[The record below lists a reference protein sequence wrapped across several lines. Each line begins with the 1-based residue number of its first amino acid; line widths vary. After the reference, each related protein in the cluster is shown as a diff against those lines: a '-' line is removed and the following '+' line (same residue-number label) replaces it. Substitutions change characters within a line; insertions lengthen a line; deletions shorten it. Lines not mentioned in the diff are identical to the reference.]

1 MAFAGPKAISAMSTR
16 TTPEDLQPPSEL
28 ASFLEGMPEP
38 HILFDQNYRILA
50 ANKAYRQLF
59 SPHESVLG
67 RTCYAVS
74 HHFDVPCDRAGESCP
89 LAKSR
94 KSGQRERDLH
104 LHHTP
109 QGEQYVNIELIPVPG
124 ISGRPG
130 YYVEKMEALHRA
142 RQPSVLSVLIGQS
155 PAFRVM
161 LELVSRV
168 APSDASVM
176 LLGESG
182 TGKELLARAVHE
194 GSKRSAQPFVVVDCA
209 SITESLFESEL
220 FGHEKGAY
228 TGAHTARPGLVDAAS
243 GGTLFLD
250 ELGDI
255 PLGMQVKLLRLLES
269 GTYRRVG
276 STALRHANIRIVS
289 ATHRDMERMVAEG
302 RFRQDLYF
310 RLNTFPIALP
320 PLRER
325 AADIPMLVSTLLIR
339 VSPQRAFVLEPAAM
353 SLLVSWPFPGNIR
366 ELRNVLERAT
376 LLCDGS
382 VIEREVV
389 ERSLNLGSAS
399 SQLSNRTQKTDP
411 SNRHQISTTLRDAE
425 LDVFRSLL
433 ASHKGSRQA
442 LAKQMGISMRS
453 FYRKLKEVGMNADG
467 VSPSHPAS

>member
-1 MAFAGPKAISAMSTR
+1 M
-16 TTPEDLQPPSEL
+16 

-50 ANKAYRQLF
+50 ANNAYRRLF
-59 SPHESVLG
+59 SPNESVLG

-74 HHFDVPCDRAGESCP
+74 HHFDVPCDQAGESCP

-94 KSGQRERDLH
+94 KTGQRERELH

-109 QGEQYVNIELIPVPG
+109 QGEQYVSIELVPV
-124 ISGRPG
+124 SGVSGNPC
-130 YYVEKMEALHRA
+130 YYVEKMEPLRQTG
-142 RQPSVLSVLIGQS
+142 QPSVLSGLIGQS
-155 PAFRVM
+155 NAFRSM

-209 SITESLFESEL
+209 SVTESLFESEL

-228 TGAHTARPGLVDAAS
+228 TGAHAARPGLVEAAS

-276 STALRHANIRIVS
+276 STALRHANVRVVS
-289 ATHRDMERMVAEG
+289 ATHRDMERMVADG

-320 PLRER
+320 PLRAR
-325 AADIPMLVSTLLIR
+325 AADIPMLVATLLNR
-339 VSPQRAFVLEPAAM
+339 VSPQRAFVLSPAAM
-353 SLLVSWPFPGNIR
+353 NLLATWPFPGNIR

-376 LLCDGS
+376 LLCDGPE
-382 VIEREVV
+382 IGYEVV
-389 ERSLNLGSAS
+389 ERSLHLGVAAS
-399 SQLSNRTQKTDP
+399 HESVPARTVRTATWSQGA
-411 SNRHQISTTLRDAE
+411 TTLKDAE
-425 LDVFRSLL
+425 LEAFRSLL

-442 LAKQMGISMRS
+442 LAEQLGISMRS
-453 FYRKLKEVGMNADG
+453 LYRKIKAAEMSTDRPV
-467 VSPSHPAS
+467 

>member
-1 MAFAGPKAISAMSTR
+1 MSTR
-16 TTPEDLQPPSEL
+16 TNPEEIEVPPEL

-50 ANKAYRQLF
+50 ANNAYRRLF
-59 SPHESVLG
+59 SPNESVLG

-74 HHFDVPCDRAGESCP
+74 HHFDVPCDQAGESCP

-94 KSGQRERDLH
+94 KTGQRERELH

-109 QGEQYVNIELIPVPG
+109 QGEQYVSIELVPV
-124 ISGRPG
+124 SGVSGNPC
-130 YYVEKMEALHRA
+130 YYVEKMEPLRQTG
-142 RQPSVLSVLIGQS
+142 QPSVLSGLIGQS
-155 PAFRVM
+155 NAFRSM

-209 SITESLFESEL
+209 SVTESLFESEL

-228 TGAHTARPGLVDAAS
+228 TGAHAARPGLVEAAS

-276 STALRHANIRIVS
+276 STALRHANVRVVS
-289 ATHRDMERMVAEG
+289 ATHRDMERMVADG

-320 PLRER
+320 PLRAR
-325 AADIPMLVSTLLIR
+325 AADIPMLVATLLNR
-339 VSPQRAFVLEPAAM
+339 VSPQRAFVLSPAAM
-353 SLLVSWPFPGNIR
+353 NLLATWPFPGNIR

-376 LLCDGS
+376 LLCDGPE
-382 VIEREVV
+382 IGYEVV
-389 ERSLNLGSAS
+389 ERSLHLGVAAS
-399 SQLSNRTQKTDP
+399 HESVPARTVRTATWSQGA
-411 SNRHQISTTLRDAE
+411 TTLKDAE
-425 LDVFRSLL
+425 LEAFRSLL

-442 LAKQMGISMRS
+442 LAEQLGISMRS
-453 FYRKLKEVGMNADG
+453 LYRKIKAAEMSTDRPV
-467 VSPSHPAS
+467 

>member
-1 MAFAGPKAISAMSTR
+1 
-16 TTPEDLQPPSEL
+16 
-28 ASFLEGMPEP
+28 MPEP

-50 ANKAYRQLF
+50 ANKAYRRLF
-59 SPHESVLG
+59 SPTESVVG

-74 HHFDVPCDRAGESCP
+74 HHFDVPCDQAGESCP

-94 KSGQRERDLH
+94 KTGQRERGFISI
-104 LHHTP
+104 TP
-109 QGEQYVNIELIPVPG
+109 HRANNMSASNWSRCQGLGKP
-124 ISGRPG
+124 S
-130 YYVEKMEALHRA
+130 YYVEKMEPLRQA
-142 RQPSVLSVLIGQS
+142 RQPSVLSGLIGQS
-155 PAFRVM
+155 NAFRSM

-194 GSKRSAQPFVVVDCA
+194 GSKRSARPFVVVDCA

-220 FGHEKGAY
+220 FGHEKGAF
-228 TGAHTARPGLVDAAS
+228 TGAHAARPGLVEAAS

-276 STALRHANIRIVS
+276 STALRHANVRVVS
-289 ATHRDMERMVAEG
+289 ATHRDMERMVADG

-320 PLRER
+320 ALRER
-325 AADIPMLVSTLLIR
+325 AADIPMLVATLLNR
-339 VSPQRAFVLEPAAM
+339 VSPQRAFVLSPAAM
-353 SLLVSWPFPGNIR
+353 NLLASWPFPGNIR

-376 LLCDGS
+376 LLCDGPE
-382 VIEREVV
+382 IGCEVV
-389 ERSLNLGSAS
+389 ERSLHCWGSCIIRICTCANGTGRNLESRRRNS
-399 SQLSNRTQKTDP
+399 ERCRT
-411 SNRHQISTTLRDAE
+411 
-425 LDVFRSLL
+425 
-433 ASHKGSRQA
+433 
-442 LAKQMGISMRS
+442 
-453 FYRKLKEVGMNADG
+453 
-467 VSPSHPAS
+467 

>member
-1 MAFAGPKAISAMSTR
+1 MASSNSKLT
-16 TTPEDLQPPSEL
+16 SEL
-28 ASFLEGMPEP
+28 LSSSHPEEVLPPPELTSFLEGMPEP
-38 HILFDQNYRILA
+38 HILFDHNYRILA
-50 ANKAYRQLF
+50 ANKAYRRLF
-59 SPHESVLG
+59 SPNESVVG

-74 HHFDVPCDRAGESCP
+74 HHFDVPCDQAGESCP

-94 KSGQRERDLH
+94 KTGQRERELH

-109 QGEQYVNIELIPVPG
+109 QGEQYVSIELVPVPG
-124 ISGRPG
+124 SAGKPS
-130 YYVEKMEALHRA
+130 YYVEKMEPLRQAG
-142 RQPSVLSVLIGQS
+142 QPSVLSGLIGQS
-155 PAFRVM
+155 SAFRSM

-194 GSKRSAQPFVVVDCA
+194 GSKRSAQPFVVVDCS

-228 TGAHTARPGLVDAAS
+228 TGAHAARPGLVEAAS

-276 STALRHANIRIVS
+276 STALRHANIRVVS
-289 ATHRDMERMVAEG
+289 ATHRNMERLVEEG

-320 PLRER
+320 PLRQR
-325 AADIPMLVSTLLIR
+325 SADIPMLVATLLNR
-339 VSPQRAFVLEPAAM
+339 VAPQRTFVLTDAAM
-353 SLLVSWPFPGNIR
+353 NLLVGWPFPGNIR
-366 ELRNVLERAT
+366 ELRNVLERVT
-376 LLCDGS
+376 LLCDSSEIGS
-382 VIEREVV
+382 EVV
-389 ERSLNLGSAS
+389 ERSLKLGVAS
-399 SQLSNRTQKTDP
+399 SHEAVPTRIPLTADVGQGVTKLK
-411 SNRHQISTTLRDAE
+411 DAE
-425 LDVFRSLL
+425 LEAFRTLL

-442 LAKQMGISMRS
+442 LAEKLGISMRS
-453 FYRKLKEVGMNADG
+453 LYRKLKAVELNADR
-467 VSPSHPAS
+467 SM

>member
-1 MAFAGPKAISAMSTR
+1 MSTR
-16 TTPEDLQPPSEL
+16 TNSEDAPVPPEL

-50 ANKAYRQLF
+50 ANKAYRRLF
-59 SPHESVLG
+59 SPNKSVLG
-67 RTCYAVS
+67 QTCYAVS
-74 HHFDVPCDRAGESCP
+74 HHFDVPCDQAGESCP

-94 KSGQRERDLH
+94 KTGQRERELH

-109 QGEQYVNIELIPVPG
+109 QGEQYVSIELVPVPG
-124 ISGRPG
+124 ASGKPS
-130 YYVEKMEALHRA
+130 YYVEKMEPLRQAG
-142 RQPSVLSVLIGQS
+142 QPSVLSGLIGQS
-155 PAFRVM
+155 NAFRSM

-228 TGAHTARPGLVDAAS
+228 TGAHAARPGLVEAAS

-276 STALRHANIRIVS
+276 STALRHANVRVVS
-289 ATHRDMERMVAEG
+289 ATHRDMERMVADG

-320 PLRER
+320 PLRAR
-325 AADIPMLVSTLLIR
+325 AADIPMLVATLLNR
-339 VSPQRAFVLEPAAM
+339 VSPQRAFVLSPAAM
-353 SLLVSWPFPGNIR
+353 NLLATWPFPGNIR

-376 LLCDGS
+376 LLCDGPE
-382 VIEREVV
+382 IGYEVV
-389 ERSLNLGSAS
+389 ERSLHLGVAAS
-399 SQLSNRTQKTDP
+399 HESVPARTVRTATWSQGA
-411 SNRHQISTTLRDAE
+411 TTLKDAE
-425 LDVFRSLL
+425 LEAFRSLL

-442 LAKQMGISMRS
+442 LAEQLGISMRS
-453 FYRKLKEVGMNADG
+453 LYRKIKAAEMSTDRPV
-467 VSPSHPAS
+467 

>member
-1 MAFAGPKAISAMSTR
+1 MSTR
-16 TTPEDLQPPSEL
+16 TNSEDAPVPTEL

-50 ANKAYRQLF
+50 ANKAYRRLF
-59 SPHESVLG
+59 SPNKSVLG
-67 RTCYAVS
+67 QTCYAVS
-74 HHFDVPCDRAGESCP
+74 HHFDVPCDQAGESCP

-94 KSGQRERDLH
+94 KTGQRERELH

-109 QGEQYVNIELIPVPG
+109 QGEQYVSIELVPVPG
-124 ISGRPG
+124 ASGKPS
-130 YYVEKMEALHRA
+130 YYVEKMEPLRQAG
-142 RQPSVLSVLIGQS
+142 QPSVLSSLIGQS
-155 PAFRVM
+155 NAFRSM

-228 TGAHTARPGLVDAAS
+228 TGAHAARPGLVEAAS

-276 STALRHANIRIVS
+276 STALRHANVRVVS
-289 ATHRDMERMVAEG
+289 ATHRDMERMVADG

-320 PLRER
+320 ALRER
-325 AADIPMLVSTLLIR
+325 AADIPMLVATLLNR
-339 VSPQRAFVLEPAAM
+339 VSPQRAFVLSPAAM
-353 SLLVSWPFPGNIR
+353 NLLASWPFPGNIR

-376 LLCDGS
+376 LLCDGPE
-382 VIEREVV
+382 IGYEVV
-389 ERSLNLGSAS
+389 ERSLHLGVAAS
-399 SQLSNRTQKTDP
+399 HESVPARTVRTATWSQGA
-411 SNRHQISTTLRDAE
+411 TTLKDAE
-425 LDVFRSLL
+425 LEAFRSLL

-442 LAKQMGISMRS
+442 LAEQLGISMRS
-453 FYRKLKEVGMNADG
+453 LYRKIKAAEMRADRP
-467 VSPSHPAS
+467 V